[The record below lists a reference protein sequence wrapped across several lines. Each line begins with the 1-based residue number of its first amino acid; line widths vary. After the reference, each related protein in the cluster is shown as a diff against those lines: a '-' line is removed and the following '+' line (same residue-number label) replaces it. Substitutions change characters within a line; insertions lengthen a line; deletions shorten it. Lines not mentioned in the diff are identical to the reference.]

1 MTFQPKAAREVRHV
15 LVIAN
20 ETVAGQ
26 ALADALERRAAGGEL
41 QVSVVCPVN
50 APREGYV
57 VYEDTRRAA
66 ARRRLD
72 RTLARLLDNGIA
84 ADGFVV
90 DADPVDAVRDA
101 LRQLEPPVDEIVVST
116 HPEQKSGWLR
126 RHVVERIQKAAG
138 DIPVEHVVV
147 DLAREGGP
155 ANVLVIANETVL
167 GGPLLDR
174 IGARAA
180 SSPASFMIVCP
191 QSDLQMSGH
200 PDAERRLRRALAA
213 VRGAGI
219 DAHGQIAHPD
229 PYAAALHAVQDE
241 RVDEIIV
248 STFPGSMR
256 SSWLRKDIVTRLREA
271 RKLPVEHVEVE
282 PEAVGA
288 AISAGGGNG

>member
-1 MTFQPKAAREVRHV
+1 VTHV

-20 ETVAGQ
+20 ETVAGR
-26 ALADALERRAAGGEL
+26 ALTEALTKRAGAGEL
-41 QVSVVCPVN
+41 RVTVVCPVN

-57 VYEDTRRAA
+57 IYEDTRRAA

-72 RTLARLLDNGIA
+72 RTLAALMESGIP

-101 LRQLEPPVDEIVVST
+101 LKQLEPPVDEIVVST
-116 HPEQKSGWLR
+116 HPEQKSGWVR
-126 RHVVERIQKAAG
+126 RNVVERIRKVAG

-147 DLAREGGP
+147 DLEREGGP

-167 GGPLLDR
+167 GKPLLDR
-174 IGARAA
+174 IRARAA
-180 SSPASFMIVCP
+180 ASPASFMIVCP
-191 QSDLQMSGH
+191 QSDLEMSGH
-200 PDAERRLRRALAA
+200 PDAERRLRRALGAL
-213 VRGAGI
+213 RGAGI

-229 PYAAALHAVQDE
+229 PYTAAMHAVQDE

-248 STFPGSMR
+248 STFPGEAR
-256 SSWLRKDIVTRLREA
+256 SSWLRKDLVTRLRDA
-271 RKLPVEHVEVE
+271 TKLPVEHVEVE

-288 AISAGGGNG
+288 AS